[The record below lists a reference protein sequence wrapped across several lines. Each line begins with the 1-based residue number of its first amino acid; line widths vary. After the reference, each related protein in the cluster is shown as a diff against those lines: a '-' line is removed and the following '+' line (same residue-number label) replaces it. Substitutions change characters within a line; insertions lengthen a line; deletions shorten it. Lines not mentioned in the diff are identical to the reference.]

1 MQNVQLGRS
10 RGRGRGGPPG
20 CSQSAPSPLPFNAA
34 SRVGARMSCS
44 SEWSER
50 LRLRCAQARPPT
62 PPSPPPLPS
71 SPTTD
76 AGTSNGNGARTVA
89 PTEGSPTS
97 SPSLTAA
104 LVRARNGVGN
114 TKSQNEELKIR
125 VSAIRPACQELSPN
139 ETYEMALTFI
149 VFQNRHDTRLMPASN
164 QDGVGKCYNV
174 PPGTIVDSLATHP
187 LDFDFTSAATS
198 ALSQ

>member
-1 MQNVQLGRS
+1 
-10 RGRGRGGPPG
+10 
-20 CSQSAPSPLPFNAA
+20 
-34 SRVGARMSCS
+34 MSCS
-44 SEWSER
+44 SEWSQRHR
-50 LRLRCAQARPPT
+50 LRFAQARPPT

-71 SPTTD
+71 SPATD

-125 VSAIRPACQELSPN
+125 ERRGQRDRARGPGDIAAFRRTCNKPA
-139 ETYEMALTFI
+139 
-149 VFQNRHDTRLMPASN
+149 
-164 QDGVGKCYNV
+164 
-174 PPGTIVDSLATHP
+174 
-187 LDFDFTSAATS
+187 
-198 ALSQ
+198 